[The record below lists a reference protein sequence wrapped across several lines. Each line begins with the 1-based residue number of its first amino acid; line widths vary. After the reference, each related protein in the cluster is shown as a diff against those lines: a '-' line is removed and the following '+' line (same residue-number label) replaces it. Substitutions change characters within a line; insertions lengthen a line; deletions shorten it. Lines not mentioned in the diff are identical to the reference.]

1 MKLPAPHPN
10 ELIYSTVARAGVY
23 FGLVSP
29 KQLLDEVFADR
40 KVIATLDL
48 PSHLQSIVGLLSG
61 TGLYDLETL
70 VYKHTLFP
78 LYAPF
83 VPEHLRQRAIKRMA
97 DRADGAVHLMLGV
110 AASRIKSVRTFRFCP
125 LCMERQLHTYGEYYW
140 QRGWFL
146 PELPV
151 CPEHGCLIDT
161 SIHLDEHRHQFVPLN
176 PAYFT
181 TKTSSKYVA
190 NDLPLALAAAE
201 LLEQPVQQTPT
212 FAQWT
217 HFYHEIATECGCA
230 RGKQVDHEKILNL
243 VCSRFGIRYLEN
255 KGLLQQSQGNSF
267 WLRSIFRKHR
277 KSFSFFEHLI
287 VWQAL
292 VPALSVSEIFIKV
305 RRYAP
310 ETVLK
315 ESQSGVD
322 NAISISDECRMYRQ
336 RWEELVL
343 LHGVKPARHQ
353 ETGGSLYAWLY
364 RHDRDWLLAFNE
376 QQKRPLKTVNNRV
389 DWHLRDRQLVRCLIK
404 IHFLSEN
411 HPVHQRMSATWLL
424 NQLPHKNS
432 VAKKLHKLPLTQL
445 FLVRY
450 AESVTEYQLRRIA
463 QFIVESREKH
473 IEIKR
478 WSLFRKVG
486 LSDQRIT
493 PDTMRILDSLT
504 YL

>member
-29 KQLLDEVFADR
+29 KQLLDEIFADR

-48 PSHLQSIVGLLSG
+48 PSHLQSIAGLLSG
-61 TGLYDLETL
+61 TGQYDLETL

-83 VPEHLRQRAIKRMA
+83 VPEHLRQRAIKLMS

-125 LCMERQLHTYGEYYW
+125 NCMERQLHIYGEYYW
-140 QRGWFL
+140 QRDWFL

-151 CPEHGCLIDT
+151 CPEHGCLIET
-161 SIHLDEHRHQFVPLN
+161 SIHSDEHRHQFVPLN
-176 PAYFT
+176 TAYFT
-181 TKTSSKYVA
+181 TKTSNRCVA
-190 NDLPLALAAAE
+190 NDLPLALAAAD
-201 LLEQPVQQTPT
+201 LLEQPAQQSPT
-212 FAQWT
+212 FEQWT

-230 RGKQVDHEKILNL
+230 RGKQVDHENILNL

-255 KGLLQQSQGNSF
+255 KGLLQQPQSNSF

-277 KSFSFFEHLI
+277 KSFSFLEHLI

-292 VPALSVSEIFIKV
+292 APAFSVSEIFIKV

-315 ESQSGVD
+315 ESQSSAD

-336 RWEELVL
+336 KWEELVL
-343 LHGVKPARHQ
+343 RHGVKPARHQ
-353 ETGGSLYAWLY
+353 ATGGSLYAWLY

-376 QQKRPLKTVNNRV
+376 QQKRPFETVNNRV
-389 DWHLRDRQLVRCLIK
+389 DWYLRDRQLVKDLIR
-404 IHFLSEN
+404 IHLLSEN
-411 HPVHQRMSATWLL
+411 NPVHQRMSATWFL
-424 NQLPHKNS
+424 NQLLHKNS
-432 VAKKLHKLPLTQL
+432 VAKKLQKLPLTQK
-445 FLVRY
+445 FLARY
-450 AESVTEYQLRRIA
+450 SETVTEYQLRRIS
-463 QFIVESREKH
+463 QIIVNAAEKRVVLKKW
-473 IEIKR
+473 E
-478 WSLFRKVG
+478 LFRQAG
-486 LSDQRIT
+486 LSPQRIT
-493 PDTMRILDSLT
+493 DGTVTVLKSFD
-504 YL
+504 YF

>member
-48 PSHLQSIVGLLSG
+48 PSHLQSIAGLLSG
-61 TGLYDLETL
+61 TGQYGLETL

-83 VPEHLRQRAIKRMA
+83 VQEHLRQRAIKHMS

-110 AASRIKSVRTFRFCP
+110 AASRIKSVRIFRFCP
-125 LCMERQLHTYGEYYW
+125 ICMERQLHTHGEYYW
-140 QRGWFL
+140 QRDWFL

-151 CPEHGCLIDT
+151 CPKHGCLIET
-161 SIHLDEHRHQFVPLN
+161 SIHSDEHRHQFVPLN
-176 PAYFT
+176 PAYFST
-181 TKTSSKYVA
+181 QTSSRCVA
-190 NDLPLALAAAE
+190 NDLSLAKTASE
-201 LLEQPVQQTPT
+201 LLEQPTQQSPT
-212 FAQWT
+212 FEQWT
-217 HFYHEIATECGCA
+217 HFYHELATECGCA
-230 RGKQVDHEKILNL
+230 RGKQVDHEKILSL
-243 VCSRFGIRYLEN
+243 VCSRFDIRYLEN
-255 KGLLQQSQGNSF
+255 KGLLKQSQSNNF

-277 KSFSFFEHLI
+277 KSFSFMEHLI

-292 VPALSVSEIFIKV
+292 VPALSVSDIFIKV
-305 RRYAP
+305 RRYSP
-310 ETVLK
+310 ETVIK
-315 ESQSGVD
+315 ESQSSAD
-322 NAISISDECRMYRQ
+322 NAISISNECCDYRQ
-336 RWEELVL
+336 KWEGLVL
-343 LHGVKPARHQ
+343 RHGVKPARHQ
-353 ETGGSLYAWLY
+353 ATGGSLYAWLY

-376 QQKRPLKTVNNRV
+376 QQKRPFKTVNNRV
-389 DWHLRDRQLVRCLIK
+389 DWHLRDRQLVRNLIR
-404 IHFLSEN
+404 IHLLSEN
-411 HPVHQRMSATWLL
+411 NPVHQRMSVTWLL

-432 VAKKLHKLPLTQL
+432 VAKKLHKLPLTQQ

-450 AESVTEYQLRRIA
+450 AESVTEYQLRRIS

-473 IEIKR
+473 MEIKR
-478 WSLFRKVG
+478 WRLFRNVG

-493 PDTMRILDSLT
+493 PDTMKILDSLT

>member
-1 MKLPAPHPN
+1 MKLPAPHLN

-40 KVIATLDL
+40 KVVASLDL
-48 PSHLQSIVGLLSG
+48 PSHLQSIAGLLSG
-61 TGLYDLETL
+61 TGQYDLETL

-83 VPEHLRQRAIKRMA
+83 VPEHLRQRAMDRMA
-97 DRADGAVHLMLGV
+97 GRADGAVHLMLGV

-125 LCMERQLHTYGEYYW
+125 IYIERQLHTYGEYYW
-140 QRGWFL
+140 QRDWFL

-151 CPEHGCLIDT
+151 CVEHGCLIET
-161 SIHLDEHRHQFVPLN
+161 SIHSDEHRHQFVPLN

-181 TKTSSKYVA
+181 TKTSNRCVA

-201 LLEQPVQQTPT
+201 LLEQPAQPSPT
-212 FAQWT
+212 FEQWT
-217 HFYHEIATECGCA
+217 HFYHEIATENGCA
-230 RGKQVDHEKILNL
+230 KGKQVDHEKILNL

-255 KGLLQQSQGNSF
+255 KGLLKQSQSNSF

-277 KSFSFFEHLI
+277 KSFSFFEHII

-310 ETVLK
+310 KTVLK
-315 ESQSGVD
+315 ESQFRAD
-322 NAISISDECRMYRQ
+322 NAISISDECRDYRQ
-336 RWEELVL
+336 KWEELVL
-343 LHGVKPARHQ
+343 RYGVKPARHQ
-353 ETGGSLYAWLY
+353 ATGGSLYAWLY

-376 QQKRPLKTVNNRV
+376 QQKRPFETVNNRV
-389 DWHLRDRQLVRCLIK
+389 DWHLRDRQLVKDLIRV
-404 IHFLSEN
+404 HLLSEN
-411 HPVHQRMSATWLL
+411 NPVHQRMSATWLL
-424 NQLPHKNS
+424 NQLPHKYS
-432 VAKKLHKLPLTQL
+432 VAKKLHKLPLTQQ

-450 AESVTEYQLRRIA
+450 AESVTEYQLRRIS

-473 IEIKR
+473 MEIRR
-478 WSLFRKVG
+478 WSLFRNVG

-493 PDTMRILDSLT
+493 PDTMKILNSLT